1 MTITETIA
9 VAGSLRDA
17 EPYMCSCGDTF
28 SGVTLLETHLDLLG
42 DDSDAHVELAVAGD
56 RCKRLV
62 ALGIRRLRL
71 ERGLP
76 MRAMGELLGVNTST
90 ISRIESGE
98 RRFGYLL
105 VNPRVTAALLGI
117 SLVDLLRPCPQCG
130 YQPVLGYLCQ
140 ACGTCGERG
149 MSTLISGAF
158 QITHAA
164 PAESAPDNGHDGELK
179 TPQNA

>member
-1 MTITETIA
+1 MMTITQPLT
-9 VAGSLRDA
+9 VAGNLRNA
-17 EPYMCSCGDTF
+17 EPYMCSCGETF
-28 SGVTLLETHLDLLG
+28 SGLALLETHLYLLG

-56 RCKRLV
+56 RCKRRV
-62 ALGIRRLRL
+62 ALGIRRQRI

-76 MRAMGELLGVNTST
+76 MRAMGELLGVNVST

-130 YQPVLGYLCQ
+130 YKPLAGYLCQ
-140 ACGTCGERG
+140 NCGTYGER
-149 MSTLISGAF
+149 A
-158 QITHAA
+158 
-164 PAESAPDNGHDGELK
+164 
-179 TPQNA
+179 

>member
-9 VAGSLRDA
+9 AAGNLRDA

-28 SGVTLLETHLDLLG
+28 GGVAPLETHLDLLG
-42 DDSDAHVELAVAGD
+42 DDSDAHVELAVSGE
-56 RCKRLV
+56 RCKRMV
-62 ALGIRRLRL
+62 ALGIRRLRF
-71 ERGLP
+71 ERGLT
-76 MRAMGELLGVNTST
+76 MWAMGELLGVNTST

-130 YQPVLGYLCQ
+130 YEPVAGYLCQ
-140 ACGTCGERG
+140 ACGTCGGR
-149 MSTLISGAF
+149 A
-158 QITHAA
+158 
-164 PAESAPDNGHDGELK
+164 
-179 TPQNA
+179 

>member
-1 MTITETIA
+1 MTITRS
-9 VAGSLRDA
+9 VSVVGGLGHA

-28 SGVTLLETHLDLLG
+28 DGVALLETHLDLLG

-56 RCKRLV
+56 RCKRRV
-62 ALGIRRLRL
+62 ALGIRRQRI

-76 MRAMGELLGVNTST
+76 MRAMGELLGVNVST

-130 YQPVLGYLCQ
+130 YKPVAGYLCQ
-140 ACGTCGERG
+140 SCGTYGER
-149 MSTLISGAF
+149 T
-158 QITHAA
+158 
-164 PAESAPDNGHDGELK
+164 
-179 TPQNA
+179 

>member
-1 MTITETIA
+1 MTIAQTVM
-9 VAGSLRDA
+9 VAGNRRTA

-28 SGVTLLETHLDLLG
+28 DGLALLETHLDLLG
-42 DDSDAHVELAVAGD
+42 DDSDIHVELAIVGD
-56 RCKRLV
+56 RCKRRV
-62 ALGIRRLRL
+62 ALGIRRQRI

-130 YQPVLGYLCQ
+130 YEPLAGYLCQ
-140 ACGTCGERG
+140 SCGTYGER
-149 MSTLISGAF
+149 A
-158 QITHAA
+158 
-164 PAESAPDNGHDGELK
+164 
-179 TPQNA
+179 